1 MYVCQSPYDILC
13 HILAKNRNSTVNA
26 TQDILIIT
34 DQSKSISFYLLYK
47 IVNANASRAETIYIY
62 VYIFLFTLTP

>member
-34 DQSKSISFYLLYK
+34 DQSLLYK
-47 IVNANASRAETIYIY
+47 IINAKDSRAET
-62 VYIFLFTLTP
+62 L